1 MVDITDV
8 IDLYIKESSN
18 EELKLSIARLIM
30 ELNLRGDSV
39 TID

>member
-18 EELKLSIARLIM
+18 EELKLGIARLIM
-30 ELNLRGDSV
+30 ELNLRGESIK
-39 TID
+39 ID